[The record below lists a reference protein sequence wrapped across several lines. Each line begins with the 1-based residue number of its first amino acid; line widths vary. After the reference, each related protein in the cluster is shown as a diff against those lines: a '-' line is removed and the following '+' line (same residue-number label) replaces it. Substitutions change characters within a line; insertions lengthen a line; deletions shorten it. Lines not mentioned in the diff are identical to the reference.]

1 MANESEK
8 DTGRKDLEA
17 TIEHGNRSSLTGSAA
32 DSSRGD
38 SAPRDPCANVEVV
51 AGSGPRLSVQ
61 TQHLL
66 QTRLRA
72 AALVLFAGFSA
83 FWIWALVAGAV
94 DWGVMFWTHTA
105 VIVVLGMCSLKVC
118 AACPKSMRRLRVMEL
133 LIFGLPAAFFAVM
146 LFHVC
151 ELCATHGDE
160 MGIVAKVNNTPG
172 QWMMLIFTYTLF
184 IPNTWRRAAVVV
196 GVLAVVPIVLVAYLK
211 LTNLAVSEIVTYDE
225 LTRLSLPLLLAALV
239 SVYGTF
245 TIGALRREAFEAKQ
259 LGQYRLKELIG
270 AGGMGEVYL
279 AEHQLLKRPCAIKL
293 IHPST
298 AADPTSLA
306 RFEREVRA
314 TAKLTHWNTVDIYD
328 YGHTDDG
335 TFYYVMEYLPGLS
348 LAELVERH
356 GPLPPERA
364 VYLLKQTCQA
374 LREAHGK
381 GLVHR
386 DSKPGN
392 IFAAHRGGM
401 YDVVKLLDFGLVKSV
416 ENVES
421 LQLTQDG
428 AIAGSPLYMSPE
440 QAMGDHDPDVRGDIY
455 SLGAVAYYLLA
466 GRPPFEFDKPL
477 KVMFAHAKE
486 VPTPPSEFCDDI
498 GDSLEAVV
506 MRCLEKAPSARFQN
520 IESLI
525 AALDECELLGSWNDQ
540 IAEHWWQE
548 SSATVVVS

>member
-8 DTGRKDLEA
+8 DTGRKDLEV
-17 TIEHGNRSSLTGSAA
+17 TIDHAGRSPLS
-32 DSSRGD
+32 D
-38 SAPRDPCANVEVV
+38 SAGDTSSRDPCAMVEVV
-51 AGSGPRLSVQ
+51 EGSGPHLATQ
-61 TQHLL
+61 TQSLL

-83 FWIWALVAGAV
+83 FWVWAVVVVGV
-94 DWGVMFWTHTA
+94 DWGVTFWTHTA
-105 VIVVLGMCSLKVC
+105 VIVVLGMCSLNVC
-118 AACPKSMRRLRVMEL
+118 VACPKSMPRLRVMEL
-133 LIFGLPAAFFAVM
+133 VIFGLPAAFFAVM

-151 ELCATHGDE
+151 DMCETAGDP

-184 IPNTWRRAAVVV
+184 IPNTWRRAAGVV
-196 GVLAVVPIVLVAYLK
+196 GILAVVPIGLIAYLTFTHP
-211 LTNLAVSEIVTYDE
+211 LVGEIVTYEE
-225 LTRLSLPLLLAALV
+225 LTRLSLPLMLAALV
-239 SVYGTF
+239 SVYGTY
-245 TIGALRREAFEAKQ
+245 TIGTLRREAFEAKQ
-259 LGQYRLKELIG
+259 LGQYRLKKLIG

-314 TAKLTHWNTVDIYD
+314 TARLTHWNTIDIFD

-348 LAELVERH
+348 LADLVDRH

-364 VYLLKQTCQA
+364 VYLLKQTCGA

-381 GLVHR
+381 GFIHR
-386 DSKPGN
+386 DIKPGN
-392 IFAAHRGGM
+392 IFAAHRGGL
-401 YDVVKLLDFGLVKSV
+401 YDVAKLLDFGLVKFV
-416 ENVES
+416 ESVES

-428 AIAGSPLYMSPE
+428 AITGSPLYMSPE
-440 QAMGDHDPDVRGDIY
+440 QALGDHDPDVRGDIY

-466 GRPPFEFDKPL
+466 GRPPFEADKSL
-477 KVMFAHAKE
+477 KVMFAHAHE
-486 VPTPPSEFCDDI
+486 APTPLSQLRDGIAP
-498 GDSLEAVV
+498 GLEAIV
-506 MRCLEKAPSARFQN
+506 MRCLEKKPADRFQN
-520 IESLI
+520 IESLFT
-525 AALDECELLGSWNDQ
+525 ALDECELRGSWNDG

-548 SSATVVVS
+548 SSLAAVSVG